1 MRWIQWFLEKRQA
14 VRAANVYDRAIHVVL
29 DRGAFEKQY
38 ASALSAV

>member
-1 MRWIQWFLEKRQA
+1 MKKNKSA